1 MATNNALN
9 NSLANCIGLP
19 LSTGITGNLPV
30 ANLNSGTGATSSTFW
45 RGDGTWATP
54 SAGGVTNITTQS
66 FTTAG
71 SGTYIPTPGTQ
82 FIIVEMVAG
91 GGGSGGATANTGT
104 AAVSG
109 PGGAGAYVKFKMTA
123 AQIGASLSYT
133 VGARGSA
140 GTSGA
145 SPGAGGT
152 GGATIFGTWTANGGT
167 GSAGST
173 ATQANGGGSGTIVNG
188 TGTLLL
194 SNRANSGSCL
204 VFSAGTLYIMN
215 IHNGGT
221 NFLSVSGGNYV
232 ASVTNASG
240 GGATNGNGG
249 LPSGYGYG
257 CYGICAYSG
266 SGGAGMQA
274 SGNLG
279 APGAIFV
286 TEYQ

>member
-1 MATNNALN
+1 MAINNALN

-19 LSTGITGNLPV
+19 ISGISAG
-30 ANLNSGTGATSSTFW
+30 GTPSSSTYL
-45 RGDGTWATP
+45 RGDGTWVAPTTGI
-54 SAGGVTNITTQS
+54 SNVTTQS
-66 FTTAG
+66 FTIPG
-71 SGTYIPTPGTQ
+71 SGTYTPTSGTQ
-82 FIIVEMVAG
+82 FIIVEMVGG
-91 GGGSGGATANTGT
+91 GGGSGGATATTGT
-104 AAVSG
+104 TAVSG

-133 VGARGSA
+133 VGARGAA
-140 GTSGA
+140 GTGAA
-145 SPGAGGT
+145 SPGVGGN

-167 GSAGST
+167 GSAGSIS
-173 ATQANGGGSGTIVNG
+173 TQANGGSSGTIVNG
-188 TGTLLL
+188 TGTLLF
-194 SNRANSGSCL
+194 SNRASSGSCL
-204 VFSAGTLYIMN
+204 VFSAGALYIMN

-221 NFLSVSGGNYV
+221 NFLSIPGGNYV

-240 GGATNGNGG
+240 GGATNGNGN

-279 APGAIFV
+279 APGAIFI

>member
-1 MATNNALN
+1 MATNNGLN
-9 NSLANCIGLP
+9 NSLASCTALP
-19 LSTGITGNLPV
+19 VTGINATGTP
-30 ANLNSGTGATSSTFW
+30 SSSTYL
-45 RGDGTWATP
+45 RGDGSWSTP
-54 SAGGVTNITTQS
+54 SVGITNVTTQS
-66 FTTAG
+66 FTSAG
-71 SGTYIPTPGTQ
+71 SGTYTPTPGTQ
-82 FIIVEMVAG
+82 FIIVEIVGG
-91 GGGSGGATANTGT
+91 GGGSGGATATTGT

-140 GTSGA
+140 GTGGA
-145 SPGAGGT
+145 SPGAGGA
-152 GGATIFGTWTANGGT
+152 GGATIFGSWTANGG
-167 GSAGST
+167 AGST
-173 ATQANGGGSGTIVNG
+173 GSTTTQANGGSSGTIVNG
-188 TGTLLL
+188 TGVLLL

-204 VFSAGTLYIMN
+204 VFSSGSLYVMN

-221 NFLSVSGGNYV
+221 NFLSVSGGNYIATV
-232 ASVTNASG
+232 ANTSG
-240 GGATNGNGG
+240 GGATNGNGA

-266 SGGAGMQA
+266 TGGAQMNA

>member
-1 MATNNALN
+1 MAINNGLN
-9 NSLANCIGLP
+9 NNLANCTALP
-19 LSTGITGNLPV
+19 VTGINATGTP
-30 ANLNSGTGATSSTFW
+30 SSSTYL
-45 RGDGTWATP
+45 RGDSTWSTP
-54 SAGGVTNITTQS
+54 SVGITNITTQS
-66 FTTAG
+66 FTSAG
-71 SGTYIPTPGTQ
+71 SGTYTPTLGTQ
-82 FIIVEMVAG
+82 FIIVEMVGG
-91 GGGSGGATANTGT
+91 GGGSGGATATTGT

-140 GTSGA
+140 GTGGA

-167 GSAGST
+167 GSAGSST
-173 ATQANGGGSGTIVNG
+173 TQANGGSSGTIVNG
-188 TGTLLL
+188 TGVLLL

-204 VFSAGTLYIMN
+204 VFSAGSLYVMN

-221 NFLSVSGGNYV
+221 NFLSVPGGNYV
-232 ASVTNASG
+232 ATVANTSG

-249 LPSGYGYG
+249 IPSGYGYG

-266 SGGAGMQA
+266 TGGAQMNA